1 MFILYDNDGKIIM
14 TKSGGDE
21 IAANSIHVM
30 VAEIPSG
37 FGVTSIDMA
46 TGEPVLYEIEKSAEF
61 KKMELMTEQISAI
74 YTKMSEGYAGT
85 AENPIPWVYG
95 MECKEGVCYS
105 YNGVTYRIAKGGYMN
120 PCVWQP
126 DCGIWQFEVI
136 G

>member
-1 MFILYDNDGKIIM
+1 MKTLIVYDENGKLYHISAGDSVKAPEYVKTVIIDIPEGK
-14 TKSGGDE
+14 E
-21 IAANSIHVM
+21 IA
-30 VAEIPSG
+30 
-37 FGVTSIDMA
+37 SIDGA
-46 TGEPVLYEIEKSAEF
+46 TGAVTLQNIAKS
-61 KKMELMTEQISAI
+61 KTELMQEQISAI